1 MALHGATLRLAVGQ
15 DASKGP
21 ATTSELLQAAGGRRL
36 LGRVVGDSR
45 SGFQFQPRDSAN
57 NPIALERGS
66 VVEFESADPSVL
78 AGLSPFH
85 ILLGIDQKVSGRLE
99 AVDETEVRFE
109 SGPSGRP
116 LRVARGGA
124 QGLVQRPGET
134 QVLSESFESIDT
146 TRWAQTGQPS
156 LAAEP
161 RLVGEHSL
169 RLPAGGS
176 TLTYRVSDPV
186 GAGRLE
192 VGFFDTGEREPGQRW
207 FVELTFRSPTG
218 LEPIRAVLGWDDSWL
233 AVLSPQGPSL
243 AVQRLARRPGWHRL
257 VVRFDPER
265 TELAVDGDE
274 LAHGGSPGG
283 PLAEVRLGTQSLGSA
298 APKASLAG
306 YIDDLG
312 LARLSEPVGG
322 LEVDPSQDELRLT
335 GGDQLFG
342 HLKSADPERLLFQ
355 IDGKDA
361 MVGWNEVAGVYFRRA
376 PAQSEPIE
384 GLLVRLEW
392 RAAGG
397 NDPRDVDR
405 IEGALAAVSNSAF
418 TLQTPYAG
426 TLAISR
432 DRLLRL
438 EVLGRGRRVVLDP
451 SAHHL
456 GDEVFNKQIKLD
468 PPQFEGPT
476 LEVPFT
482 LERVPPGR
490 AFAVFD
496 VVQVAGESD
505 QLTNSASIKK
515 GELRTN
521 LFLNGRQIDY
531 LNRHVASKNETP
543 LRIRLP
549 IPQGV
554 LRTGRNMLKLE
565 QVGTAKDPKF
575 LDDIGVLHTALEFQ
589 ADSSGPPAQEIP

>member
-1 MALHGATLRLAVGQ
+1 
-15 DASKGP
+15 
-21 ATTSELLQAAGGRRL
+21 
-36 LGRVVGDSR
+36 VV
-45 SGFQFQPRDSAN
+45 
-57 NPIALERGS
+57 
-66 VVEFESADPSVL
+66 V
-78 AGLSPFH
+78 
-85 ILLGIDQKVSGRLE
+85 
-99 AVDETEVRFE
+99 
-109 SGPSGRP
+109 
-116 LRVARGGA
+116 
-124 QGLVQRPGET
+124 
-134 QVLSESFESIDT
+134 
-146 TRWAQTGQPS
+146 
-156 LAAEP
+156 
-161 RLVGEHSL
+161 
-169 RLPAGGS
+169 
-176 TLTYRVSDPV
+176 
-186 GAGRLE
+186 
-192 VGFFDTGEREPGQRW
+192 FFDPGEREPGQRW

-218 LEPIRAVLGWDDSWL
+218 MEPIRAVLGWDDSWL

-274 LAHGGSPGG
+274 LAHGGAPGG
-283 PLAEVRLGTQSLGSA
+283 PLAEVRLGSQSLGSA
-298 APKASLAG
+298 GPKAALAG
-306 YIDDLG
+306 FLDDLG

-322 LEVDPSQDELRLT
+322 LEVDPSQDELRLSS
-335 GGDQLFG
+335 GDQLFG

-361 MVGWNEVAGVYFRRA
+361 MVGWNEVAGVYFRRTA
-376 PAQSEPIE
+376 AQAEPIE

-405 IEGALAAVSNSAF
+405 LEGVLAAVSDTSF

-426 TLAISR
+426 TLPISR

-438 EVLGRGRRVVLDP
+438 QVLGKARRVVLDP

-476 LEVPFT
+476 LEVPFA
-482 LERVPPGR
+482 LERVWPGR

-496 VVQVAGESD
+496 VVQVAGEAE

-521 LFLNGRQIDY
+521 LFVNGRLVDY
-531 LNRHVASKNETP
+531 LNRHITSKNETR

-549 IPQGV
+549 IPEGL
-554 LRTGRNMLKLE
+554 LRPGRNMLKLE
-565 QVGTAKDPKF
+565 QVGMAKDPKF
-575 LDDIGVLHTALEFQ
+575 LDDIGVLYTALEFQ
-589 ADSSGPPAQEIP
+589 ADASGPPAPENP